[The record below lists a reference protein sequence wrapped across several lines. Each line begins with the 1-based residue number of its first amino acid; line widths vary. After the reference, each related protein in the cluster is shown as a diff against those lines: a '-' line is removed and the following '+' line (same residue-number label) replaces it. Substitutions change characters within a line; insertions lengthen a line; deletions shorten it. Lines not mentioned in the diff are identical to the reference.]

1 MAGEASQDKLTI
13 FDIGGLC
20 MAVGGLLLYS
30 VREEET
36 DQAYRDRLFELEKYE
51 KLKETAD
58 VFSLV
63 AMDDADDD
71 DEAPV
76 AYVRRRTTTAATGS
90 GGSPR

>member
-1 MAGEASQDKLTI
+1 MQPRLGI
-13 FDIGGLC
+13 FDIGGMF

-36 DQAYRDRLFELEKYE
+36 DKDYRDRLLELEKVQ

-58 VFSLV
+58 VFMLV
-63 AMDDADDD
+63 STTDDLEE

-76 AYVRRRTTTAATGS
+76 NYVRRRTTK
-90 GGSPR
+90 